1 MTCFLVHG
9 GGCEGGGD
17 GGSGVV
23 TMGVVVVE
31 VVVGAT
37 MVLMVEALM
46 VVAMTVVVYGI
57 VYSSGDSGVDGS
69 DGGVV
74 VSSAKEL
81 KGKALE
87 KASKNKALID
97 AIGEPIVRGP
107 WYNASLAVA
116 HKRHSVS
123 CTFPVSGPQGSG
135 VFQLKAVRN
144 GDDSWFSF
152 LRRDWD
158 ILIMDALLHVPAN
171 DEKHQTLRISISD
184 TPAPA
189 FAACTDCKP
198 QEPEIPEKK

>member
-1 MTCFLVHG
+1 MD
-9 GGCEGGGD
+9 EGKSKSLGRKAV
-17 GGSGVV
+17 SFVLITV
-23 TMGVVVVE
+23 T
-31 VVVGAT
+31 
-37 MVLMVEALM
+37 
-46 VVAMTVVVYGI
+46 
-57 VYSSGDSGVDGS
+57 
-69 DGGVV
+69 GGVALSALDDLV
-74 VSSAKEL
+74 IYRSCSS
-81 KGKALE
+81 KALE
-87 KASKNKALID
+87 KASKNEALID